1 MENSFDAF
9 DAILM
14 GAFGGI
20 SESRTREIIREEL
33 AGITEIEY
41 AFVNSL
47 PLTGEKGTIYF
58 VPASTQSGNDYYD
71 EYMWINTKFEF
82 LGSTRVDFSNYYT
95 KNETD
100 LLLNDKEASSNK
112 ITEITALSTD
122 DKYPSAKAVYSLF
135 TSITNGNEVTY

>member
-1 MENSFDAF
+1 MQNPFDAF
-9 DAILM
+9 SAILM
-14 GAFGGI
+14 GAFSGI
-20 SESRTREIIREEL
+20 SESKTREIVREEL

-47 PLTGEKGTIYF
+47 PATGEKGTIYF

-95 KNETD
+95 KSELNT
-100 LLLNDKEASSNK
+100 LLDKKESSSNK
-112 ITEITALSTD
+112 VTGITASSTD

-135 TSITNGNEVTY
+135 TSIVNGNEVTY